1 MKKVFIV
8 SAMAVIWMACST
20 TQIYK
25 PTVLNAQKSGSPL
38 PELRQ
43 GRKLYVKHCSSC
55 HNLHRPSELIP
66 VRWAATLEKMQP
78 RAKIS
83 NPVKQLIYNYLV
95 SE

>member
-1 MKKVFIV
+1 VKKVLII
-8 SAMAVIWMACST
+8 AAIAAVWAACSS
-20 TQIYK
+20 TQLYK
-25 PTVLNAQKSGSPL
+25 PTELNAQKSGSPL
-38 PELRQ
+38 PELQQ

-55 HNLHRPSELIP
+55 HNLHRPSEFIP